1 MTAATSMILH
11 FTGNPWNCS
20 CDALYRA
27 YKVLRV
33 ETRKNITLLCE
44 SPEEVRG
51 ESWDIL
57 EERCEL
63 TTAKSTVTAARTADV
78 TATYEVTEAELVR
91 LVTKERSDQI
101 PSPNVS
107 SITPT
112 VIFIICFA
120 VAVCVVIALVVIII
134 RKIRKPNLNHLWWE
148 DQVARKD
155 ILSE

>member
-1 MTAATSMILH
+1 MTASTSTILH

-20 CDALYRA
+20 CDALYRT

-57 EERCEL
+57 EETCEL

-78 TATYEVTEAELVR
+78 TATYEVTETELVR
-91 LVTKERSDQI
+91 LVTKERSDQNL
-101 PSPNVS
+101 SPKVS

-120 VAVCVVIALVVIII
+120 VAVCVVIAVVVIVLQQLAGPSDCC
-134 RKIRKPNLNHLWWE
+134 RYW
-148 DQVARKD
+148 
-155 ILSE
+155 